1 MPGTNTFVEKRAH
14 PRFKFKI
21 PVKYRVIEGQ
31 KETNAEPERKI
42 NYQTSQTM
50 DVSLGGFYMITNQ
63 APSIG
68 SILRVEITLPGISG
82 EISAFAEVVWTNKN
96 GGDFALSP

>member
-1 MPGTNTFVEKRAH
+1 MPGTNIFVEKRAH

-42 NYQTSQTM
+42 KLQTSQTM
-50 DVSLGGFYMITNQ
+50 DVSLGGVYIIMVQPLN
-63 APSIG
+63 IG
-68 SILRVEITLPGISG
+68 SILRVEITLPGISQ
-82 EISAFAEVVWTNKN
+82 EISAFSEVVWTNN
-96 GGDFALSP
+96 IGGDFALNP